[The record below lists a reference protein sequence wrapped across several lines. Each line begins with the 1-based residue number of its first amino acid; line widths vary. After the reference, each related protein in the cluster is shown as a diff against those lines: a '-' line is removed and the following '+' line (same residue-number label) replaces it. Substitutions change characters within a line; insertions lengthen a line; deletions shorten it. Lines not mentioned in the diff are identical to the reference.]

1 MKGQSSI
8 EFLSLVSMSAL
19 LLAAL
24 YGFISA
30 KQSQLASVDEQRNA
44 ELVAEKASF
53 QVEMA
58 LIQGEGYSR
67 VFNLERELA
76 STTYELKI
84 GKGIALVDY
93 GDERITAPTRY
104 QGGWINISTDSTGV
118 FKVVNDGN
126 VSIKPQ

>member
-30 KQSQLASVDEQRNA
+30 KQAQLGQVEEQRTA
-44 ELVAEKASF
+44 ERIAEKTSF

-67 VFNLERELA
+67 VFNLQREI
-76 STTYELKI
+76 SSSRYEVKI
-84 GKGIALVDY
+84 GDGLTMVEYD
-93 GDERITAPTRY
+93 DERITEPTRY
-104 QGGWINISTDSTGV
+104 QGSWINITTNETNV
-118 FKVVNDGN
+118 FRVVNDGD

>member
-30 KQSQLASVDEQRNA
+30 KQAQLVNVDEQRT
-44 ELVAEKASF
+44 AEKMAEKTSF
-53 QVEMA
+53 QIEMA

-67 VFNLERELA
+67 IFSLDREI
-76 STTYELKI
+76 SSSNYDVKV
-84 GKGIALVDY
+84 GNGIALVQYEDKM
-93 GDERITAPTRY
+93 ITEPTRY
-104 QGGWINISTDSTGV
+104 QGDWINISTDSTSV

-126 VSIKPQ
+126 VSIKAQ

>member
-30 KQSQLASVDEQRNA
+30 KQAQLVNVDEQRT
-44 ELVAEKASF
+44 AEKMAEKTSF
-53 QVEMA
+53 QIEMA

-67 VFNLERELA
+67 IFSLDR
-76 STTYELKI
+76 KI
-84 GKGIALVDY
+84 SSSNYDVKVGNGIALVQYED
-93 GDERITAPTRY
+93 RMITEPTRY
-104 QGGWINISTDSTGV
+104 QGDWINISTDSTSV

-126 VSIKPQ
+126 VSIKAQ